1 MTIDDPVMFRAVLIL
16 WASPGS
22 LIGITAGLLSVAGG
36 GIIRRS
42 DHTLECHGPLLRWM
56 LRRRPFRARAMTLGH
71 VIIACDQQ
79 CLDATRAHERVHVR
93 QYERWGPAFLPA
105 YLVSSAWLW
114 LRGFDP
120 YLDNPFEVEAY
131 NHDAANGDCRA

>member
-1 MTIDDPVMFRAVLIL
+1 MVRAALIL
-16 WASPGS
+16 WAFPGS
-22 LIGITAGLLSVAGG
+22 LIGITAGVLSAAGG
-36 GIIRRS
+36 GVIRRS
-42 DHTLECHGPLLRWM
+42 DHTLECHGPLLRWI

-79 CLDATRAHERVHVR
+79 CLDETRDHERVHVR

-105 YLVSSAWLW
+105 YLLSSAWLW

-131 NHDAANGDCRA
+131 NHDAADASSSNGGSE